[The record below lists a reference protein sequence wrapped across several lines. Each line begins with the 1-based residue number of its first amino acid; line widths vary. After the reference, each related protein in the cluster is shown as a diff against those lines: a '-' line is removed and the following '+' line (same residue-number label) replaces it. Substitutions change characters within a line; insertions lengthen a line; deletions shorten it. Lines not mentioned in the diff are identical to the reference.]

1 MSRQRPVALIDRIA
15 SEISER
21 GPMFFDRFMEMALY
35 DLEAGFFGAGRLRSH
50 RTGDFLTSPEVS
62 PLFGEALARF
72 VVAEADRR
80 GDLDVVIDCGA
91 GSGSLLAAALPHL
104 GDIGAVAVEV
114 SPAARQALAA
124 RLPAIRVVGSLDEV
138 GGRVRGVIVANELL
152 DNLPAAVAVRSVDGW
167 LEEAVIVADASLR
180 ATTVPARPEV
190 MEWAVRHAAALP
202 PGSRVEVQLAAGK
215 WLRTAIGMLDA
226 GAVVVIDYGDTTA
239 GLADR
244 RAEGT
249 MRTYRAHH
257 LGPDPLLE
265 PGATDIT
272 MDVDFSALMAVA
284 ESSRAATEY
293 TTQAE
298 FLTTWGLRQQLSTLR
313 HEELAAARTGSTME
327 RLQLRS
333 RVTEAETL
341 LHPRGLGDFRVL
353 VARKSHQSPVSSP
366 QQER

>member
-1 MSRQRPVALIDRIA
+1 MLTDRIA
-15 SEISER
+15 AEIADR
-21 GPMFFDRFMEMALY
+21 GPMYFDRFMEIALY
-35 DLEAGFFGAGRLRSH
+35 DPDEGFFGSGRLRSH

-62 PLFGEALARF
+62 PLFGETLARF
-72 VVAEADRR
+72 VVGEAGRV
-80 GDLDVVIDCGA
+80 GGLDAVIDCGA

-104 GDIGAVAVEV
+104 GDVATVAVEV
-114 SPAARQALAA
+114 SPAARHALAST
-124 RLPAIRVVGSLDEV
+124 LNGTRVVASLDEV
-138 GGRVRGVIVANELL
+138 GAQTRGVIIANELL
-152 DNLPAAVAVRSVDGW
+152 DNLPAAVALRSADGW
-167 LEEAVIVADASLR
+167 LEEAVTVEDGRLR
-180 ATTVPARPEV
+180 AAPVPARSDV
-190 MEWAVRHAAALP
+190 AAWAARHAADVP
-202 PGSRVEVQLAAGK
+202 SGSRVEVQLAAGE
-215 WLRTAIGMLDA
+215 WLRAALGMLGA
-226 GAVVVIDYGDTTA
+226 GAVVVIDYGDTGA

-272 MDVDFSALMAVA
+272 MDVDFSALLAVA
-284 ESSRAATEY
+284 ESSRATTEY

-298 FLTTWGLRQQLSTLR
+298 FLTRWRLRDRLSVLR
-313 HEELAAARTGSTME
+313 HQELEAARGEATME

-353 VARKSHQSPVSSP
+353 VARK
-366 QQER
+366 